1 MIIGILN
8 PELIKDAQGVFFC
21 YNKPHMT
28 LKRLEL
34 HGFKSFAKKAL
45 FDFTAPVTA
54 VVGPNGSGK
63 SNVVEAIRFVLGEQ
77 SSKSLRSK
85 SGADLIFKGSRL
97 IPKMNRASA
106 TIVFDNASRA
116 FQLPSLSGTLSLD
129 FDEISIT
136 REVFADGTN
145 EYRINGSSVRLR
157 DVHELIG
164 SVHIGA
170 SGHHIISQGEADRLL
185 NAKPAERREILEE
198 ALGLRLYH
206 YRINESTKKL
216 EKTRELMKETEI
228 LRRELAP
235 HLKFLK
241 KQVERV
247 EQAENMRTEL
257 SELYRTYLVME
268 ESVVT
273 YEMKRLNNE
282 LQKIDYTRNE
292 KAQILET
299 MSASPAEQTVSHFQA
314 RLSEFHTK
322 KRQLEQNESELTR
335 TIGRIEG
342 TVAALSRVIPES
354 GKPILPIDRAVITD
368 FINNLKRDIDSALNH
383 DELSSV
389 RTSLHSVKTI
399 IESFKSAHL
408 ETHTEAVD
416 HSQELNQLK
425 NELSGLENQLKNI
438 QQEMIVVDQE
448 IIAVETSI
456 STEQESLRTSDRTRF
471 EYETVIRELD
481 HQQQLIKRDITS
493 MSDRFELLQNEYRVA
508 AELLGESMMGIR
520 GSGSYDPNEFNI
532 HEHNQRKSTIDRLKI
547 RLEDMGGGG
556 SGDIM
561 REYDE
566 TVERDAY
573 LSQQLADLE
582 KSVTDLE
589 SIISELKELLTDEFK
604 KGISK
609 INTVF
614 EKFFM
619 TMFGGG
625 SAKLETINI
634 IPKKRKTD
642 DESDEYIDE
651 DAVPEQG
658 IDIDVNLPRK
668 KVKDLE
674 MLSGGE
680 RSLTS
685 IALLFALSQVN
696 PPPFLVL
703 DETDAALDE
712 ANSKKYGDMIETL
725 AKETQ
730 LIVVTHN
737 RETMSRASILY
748 GVTLGSDDASTLLSI
763 KFEEAVKVAK

>member
-1 MIIGILN
+1 MLRIFT
-8 PELIKDAQGVFFC
+8 AFC
-21 YNKPHMT
+21 YNKTTMT

-85 SGADLIFKGSRL
+85 TGADLIFKGSRL

-145 EYRINGSSVRLR
+145 EYRINGSAVRLK

-164 SVHIGA
+164 SVNIGA

-185 NAKPAERREILEE
+185 NSKPTERREILEE

-216 EKTRELMKETEI
+216 EKTRELMKETELI
-228 LRRELAP
+228 RRELAP

-247 EQAENMRTEL
+247 EQAESMRAEL
-257 SELYRTYLVME
+257 SGLYQIYLVME
-268 ESVVT
+268 ESLVT
-273 YEMKRLNNE
+273 YEMKRLNEE
-282 LQKIDYTRNE
+282 LQKIEQQKTQKQE
-292 KAQILET
+292 LLE
-299 MSASPAEQTVSHFQA
+299 SITVQPSEHSVHHFQE
-314 RLSEFHTK
+314 RLSEFHAKK
-322 KRQLEQNESELTR
+322 KRLEQSESELTR

-342 TVAALSRVIPES
+342 TVIALSRAVPES
-354 GKPILPIDRAVITD
+354 GKPILPIDRAVITN
-368 FINNLKRDIDSALNH
+368 FINELKRDIDTALSKSDLVLVQDSLQSLRSAV
-383 DELSSV
+383 D
-389 RTSLHSVKTI
+389 
-399 IESFKSAHL
+399 SFTHAHL
-408 ETHTEAVD
+408 HTEIEQVD

-425 NELSGLENQLKNI
+425 NELSGLEGQLQSI
-438 QQEMIVVDQE
+438 QQEMIILDQE
-448 IIAVETSI
+448 IVAIEASI
-456 STEQESLRTSDRTRF
+456 SREQESLRMSDRSRF
-471 EYETVIRELD
+471 EYETAIRELE
-481 HQQQLIKRDITS
+481 HAEQLIRRDVAT
-493 MSDRFELLQNEYRVA
+493 MSDRFELLQNEYRA
-508 AELLGESMMGIR
+508 ACELVGEPIAGLA

-532 HEHNQRKSTIDRLKI
+532 HEHTQNKTAIDRLKI

-566 TVERDAY
+566 TVSRDQY
-573 LSQQLADLE
+573 LETQLIDLE

-589 SIISELKELLTDEFK
+589 VIIADLKSLLTEEFH

-614 EKFFM
+614 EKFFI

-625 SAKLETINI
+625 SAKLETVNI
-634 IPKKRKTD
+634 VPKKRKTD
-642 DESDEYIDE
+642 DDIEEYIDE
-651 DAVPEQG
+651 DVVPEQG

-725 AKETQ
+725 AQETQ

-748 GVTLGSDDASTLLSI
+748 GVTLGADDASTLLSI

>member
-1 MIIGILN
+1 MI
-8 PELIKDAQGVFFC
+8 EIKYIKRDAKAFLFC
-21 YNKPHMT
+21 YTNPYMM
-28 LKRLEL
+28 LRRLEL

-97 IPKMNRASA
+97 IPKMNRASV
-106 TIVFDNASRA
+106 TIVFDNTKRS
-116 FQLPSLSGTLSLD
+116 FQLPSLAGTLPLD

-136 REVFADGTN
+136 REVFSDGTN
-145 EYRINGSSVRLR
+145 EYRINGSTVRLR
-157 DVHELIG
+157 DVHELIS
-164 SVHIGA
+164 SVHIGS

-185 NAKPAERREILEE
+185 NAKPVERREILEE

-247 EQAENMRTEL
+247 QQAETMRTEL
-257 SELYRTYLVME
+257 DNLYRVYLAME
-268 ESVVT
+268 ESIVT
-273 YEMKRLNNE
+273 TEMRRLNST
-282 LQKIDYTRNE
+282 LQN
-292 KAQILET
+292 LET
-299 MSASPAEQTVSHFQA
+299 SKKQKQEILSTLSANPAENTISHLQT
-314 RLSEFHTK
+314 RLSEFHANK
-322 KRQLEQNESELTR
+322 KKLEQTESELTR

-342 TVAALSRVIPES
+342 TAEALSRIIPES
-354 GKPILPIDRAVITD
+354 GKPLLPVDRAVVEEFITS
-368 FINNLKRDIDSALNH
+368 LKRDINQALSES
-383 DELSSV
+383 ELSTI
-389 RTSLHSVKTI
+389 RTTLQSIKDTLHSFSTSH
-399 IESFKSAHL
+399 IENAGES
-408 ETHTEAVD
+408 TD
-416 HSQELNQLK
+416 HSLELRDLRNQLS
-425 NELSGLENQLKNI
+425 ELEQQLKTV
-438 QQEMIVVDQE
+438 QQEMTVVGTE
-448 IIAVETSI
+448 IIAIETSI
-456 STEQESLRTSDRTRF
+456 SSEQESLRSADRTRF
-471 EYETVIRELD
+471 EHETALHDLE
-481 HQQQLIKRDITS
+481 HNEQLVRRDITTFTG
-493 MSDRFELLQNEYRVA
+493 RFEFLEAEYRA
-508 AELLGESMMGIR
+508 AQELLGESMMGIR
-520 GSGSYDPNEFNI
+520 GSGSYDPDNFNL
-532 HEHNQRKSTIDRLKI
+532 HEHQQNKIAIDRLKV

-566 TVERDAY
+566 TATRDQY
-573 LSQQLADLE
+573 LEQQLGDLE

-589 SIISELKELLTDEFK
+589 SIINELKQSLTIEFQ
-604 KGISK
+604 KGIK
-609 INTVF
+609 TINTVF
-614 EKFFM
+614 EKFFI

-625 SAKLETINI
+625 SAKLEIMEI
-634 IPKKRKTD
+634 IPRKRKR
-642 DESDEYIDE
+642 DEESEEEFIDE
-651 DAVPEQG
+651 EEVEREQG

-725 AKETQ
+725 ARDTQ

-748 GVTLGSDDASTLLSI
+748 GVTLGSDDASVLLSV
-763 KFEEAVKVAK
+763 KFEEAIKVAK